1 MLSDLLDIFT
11 CCLFTGS
18 AFTTM
23 LPAFLLAGAITAF
36 VPAGAV
42 VRHLGPK
49 SNRVMAYRHRGR
61 GFNIQSIGYWCR

>member
-42 VRHLGPK
+42 
-49 SNRVMAYRHRGR
+49 
-61 GFNIQSIGYWCR
+61 